1 LRVKSYKTS
10 EDINRLQKI
19 IHSQFKLFTYLLF
32 LIFVMIMQSCTA
44 SRYETG
50 YAVASWYGPEFQGRP
65 TSSGEIFNMYAYTC
79 AHKEYP
85 FGTRLKVINLSNNRS
100 VVCLV
105 NDRGP
110 FIRGRDIDLSY
121 AAAKEIELIGPG
133 TSRVWIQYL
142 GRDSSYRR
150 EVRYISGEG
159 PFTLQVGS
167 FLDRD
172 NADRLKNA
180 LAFKYSNVYITD
192 ADIREKRFYR
202 VRIGRFQLKN
212 DAWQLGQTLAEE
224 GYPVVVTAYDEKM

>member
-1 LRVKSYKTS
+1 LKIKGYIKRKDENRLPK
-10 EDINRLQKI
+10 INRCQI
-19 IHSQFKLFTYLLF
+19 NLLALPLL
-32 LIFVMIMQSCTA
+32 LICIFIMQSCTA

-50 YAVASWYGPEFQGRP
+50 YAVASWYGSEFQGKP

-85 FGTRLKVINLSNNRS
+85 FGTRLKVINLSTNRS

-110 FIRGRDIDLSY
+110 FVWGRDIDLSY
-121 AAAKEIELIGPG
+121 AAAKEIGLIGPG

-142 GRDSSYRR
+142 GRDISYRR
-150 EVRYISGEG
+150 EVQYLTGEG

-167 FLDRD
+167 FQDRA
-172 NADRLKNA
+172 NADRLKKA
-180 LAFKYSNVYITD
+180 LALKYSNVYIAH
-192 ADIREKRFYR
+192 ADIKGKRFYR

-212 DAWQLGQTLAEE
+212 DAGQLGQTLAEE
-224 GYPVVVTAYDEKM
+224 GYPVVVIAYGEKI

>member
-1 LRVKSYKTS
+1 LRVKRYKTS
-10 EDINRLQKI
+10 EYTNRLQRL
-19 IHSQFKLFTYLLF
+19 IHSQFKFFTYLLF
-32 LIFVMIMQSCTA
+32 FISVFILQSCTA

-50 YAVASWYGPEFQGRP
+50 YAVASWYGSEFQGKP
-65 TSSGEIFNMYAYTC
+65 TSSGEIYNMYAYTC

-85 FGTRLKVINLSNNRS
+85 FGTRLRVINLSNNRS

-110 FIRGRDIDLSY
+110 FVSGRDIDLSY

-133 TSRVWIQYL
+133 VSRVWIQYL

-150 EVRYISGEG
+150 EVRCLSDEG
-159 PFTLQVGS
+159 ILTLQVGS

-172 NADRLKNA
+172 NADRLKKA

-192 ADIREKRFYR
+192 ADIGGKRFYR
-202 VRIGRFQLKN
+202 VRIGRFQMKN
-212 DAWQLGQTLAEE
+212 DAVQLGQTLAEE
-224 GYPVVVTAYDEKM
+224 GYPVVITPYDEKM